1 MKTDPIYVERSMT
14 TEPQLFRVNPQS
26 RETNRVEEVEFS
38 ALGFQE
44 RRDIQEWVAANP
56 GILGENLLIIAKEF
70 SGFDRTNERLD
81 LLAVDED
88 GKLVVIELKRDDTGA
103 DAHWQAIKYASY
115 LHRAKAEVIV
125 EMLARHAE
133 FSEQEAEE
141 QLVKHLGAD
150 DLKALNTGQ
159 RIILASHRFAPEVTS
174 AVLWLNEKTPGE
186 NLITCVKLTPHRDAN
201 TNSLY
206 IQASTIIPVPGVDR
220 ISVGDT
226 VLKGRA
232 PGGNNFAVNLQKAY
246 DRNKNDGVTHFLR
259 SVGDHVI
266 RDLPNEIR
274 PDKISRWG
282 GGWPHHRYYHF
293 WYRRPPWDNWGLS
306 YRVNLFPQDGEGQWA
321 AEVVLEVCPAGMEG
335 RLAGIRLHEDQEI
348 HSGAVKVRLGT
359 DNLSEDFAKRIGDVA
374 RKFIVALTPI
384 VDSLEDEGNEEDT

>member
-1 MKTDPIYVERSMT
+1 M
-14 TEPQLFRVNPQS
+14 FRVNPQS
-26 RETNRVEEVEFS
+26 RETDRIEEVEFS
-38 ALGFQE
+38 ELGFQE
-44 RRDIQEWVAANP
+44 RRDIQEWVASNP

-115 LHRAKAEVIV
+115 LHRAKAEDIM
-125 EMLARHAE
+125 EMLASHRGI
-133 FSEQEAEE
+133 SEQEAAE

-150 DLKALNTGQ
+150 DLKALNTDQ

-174 AVLWLNEKTPGE
+174 AVLWLNEKVPGE

-206 IQASTIIPVPGVDR
+206 IQASTIIPVPGVDDYR
-220 ISVGDT
+220 ITVGDNM
-226 VLKGRA
+226 VKGQA
-232 PGGNNFAVNLQKAY
+232 TSGSTFAANLQKAY

-259 SVGDHVI
+259 RVGDEAI

-282 GGWPHHRYYHF
+282 GGGPHHRYYHF

-306 YRVNLFPQDGEGQWA
+306 YRVNLFPQDGEGRWT
-321 AEVVLEVCPAGMEG
+321 AEVVLGECPAGMEG
-335 RLAGIRLHEDQEI
+335 RLASISLHDDQKI
-348 HSGAVKVRLGT
+348 DSGTVRVRLGT
-359 DNLSEDFAKRIGDVA
+359 DILNDDFATRIGDVT
-374 RKFIVALTPI
+374 RKFIETLTPI
-384 VDSLEDEGNEEDT
+384 VDSLEDASNEEDA